1 MNVIIVSHSVVICC
15 PDQSDMI
22 LQGKFM
28 DFVSLCEKFQR
39 TLEKALNVINLIQMF
54 FEVVSFQNLSQKNWI
69 ELLKVKREF
78 VETLEK
84 VVQNQSS
91 WFP

>member
-1 MNVIIVSHSVVICC
+1 MNVIIVSHSVVIRC

-22 LQGKFM
+22 LQGKFVN
-28 DFVSLCEKFQR
+28 FVSLGEKFQR

-54 FEVVSFQNLSQKNWI
+54 FEVVSFQHLSQKHWA
-69 ELLKVKREF
+69 ELLKVECEF
-78 VETLEK
+78 VQALEK